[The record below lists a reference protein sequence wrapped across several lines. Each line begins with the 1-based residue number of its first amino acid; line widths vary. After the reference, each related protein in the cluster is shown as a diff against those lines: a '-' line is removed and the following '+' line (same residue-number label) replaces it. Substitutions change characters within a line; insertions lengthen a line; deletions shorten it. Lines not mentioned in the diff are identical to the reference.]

1 MLAFSKQDDSM
12 ILNSVKQG
20 VTEEKDADSVNGESA
35 QPDYKDPWEEC
46 GCILWD
52 LAASKPQAELMVRY
66 QYLLTL
72 CLQCRLLCYAQL
84 VI

>member
-1 MLAFSKQDDSM
+1 MYVSKRDDSM
-12 ILNSVKQG
+12 ILNSVKQCAPD
-20 VTEEKDADSVNGESA
+20 EKDANSGNGESA

-52 LAASKPQAELMVRY
+52 LAASKPQAELMVCY

-72 CLQCRLLCYAQL
+72 FYNVDCYAIVL
-84 VI
+84 YPAF

>member
-1 MLAFSKQDDSM
+1 M
-12 ILNSVKQG
+12 IPNSVKQG
-20 VTEEKDADSVNGESA
+20 VPEEKDANYGNGEPA
-35 QPDYKDPWEEC
+35 KPGYKDPWEEC

-72 CLQCRLLCYAQL
+72 CPACYL
-84 VI
+84 TYVFFITKEKE

>member
-1 MLAFSKQDDSM
+1 LYVSKQDDFI

-20 VTEEKDADSVNGESA
+20 VPEEKDANSSNGESA

-66 QYLLTL
+66 QYLITYVYN
-72 CLQCRLLCYAQL
+72 RLLCYA
-84 VI
+84 